1 MFPLEE
7 AGKPSSHTFSGQSS
21 KGAYL
26 TKHPLPCKMSG
37 SNNRKMGDFPMS
49 QLSKKILFCVSL
61 IILSSLIY
69 LLDYLIFRNA
79 RDLIFYTLMDIAF
92 MFIQVLLVT
101 IIIQELLVIKMQL
114 SRLILSPI

>member
-1 MFPLEE
+1 
-7 AGKPSSHTFSGQSS
+7 
-21 KGAYL
+21 
-26 TKHPLPCKMSG
+26 
-37 SNNRKMGDFPMS
+37 MS

-61 IILSSLIY
+61 IILSAFIY
-69 LLDYLIFRNA
+69 LLDYLIFRNT

-92 MFIQVLLVT
+92 MFIQFLLVT

>member
-1 MFPLEE
+1 M
-7 AGKPSSHTFSGQSS
+7 
-21 KGAYL
+21 
-26 TKHPLPCKMSG
+26 
-37 SNNRKMGDFPMS
+37 
-49 QLSKKILFCVSL
+49 SL